1 MLPRKQIRHKLKKIS
16 SVFFLLLLFLL
27 SGCII
32 QIDSG
37 ESDRQTDIVLNAFKT
52 GETEELEGLFCKK
65 IADRYDL
72 ESEINKAIDFID
84 GKIINDGHRIGMG
97 EAGSKYRDGVK
108 VDSHIRPHIEDLK
121 TDTNHYYM
129 ISFFSYLIYDGDPD
143 CIGMTYLSVYETDKE
158 GHLTENSYSYTVGED
173 IFYSPRQT
181 E

>member
-1 MLPRKQIRHKLKKIS
+1 MKKIFAIF
-16 SVFFLLLLFLL
+16 FFLLLLFL

-32 QIDSG
+32 TIDSG

-97 EAGSKYRDGVK
+97 EVGSKYRDGVK
-108 VDSHIRPHIEDLK
+108 VDSHIRPHVEDLK
-121 TDTNHYYM
+121 TDTNHYYT
-129 ISFFSYLIYDGDPD
+129 ISFCSYLIYASDED
-143 CIGMTYLSVYETDKE
+143 CVGMTYLSVYETDKE
-158 GHLTENSYSYTVGED
+158 GHLTENSYTVGEV
-173 IFYSPRQT
+173 IYYT